1 MKIKAIVSDFD
12 GTVVSYEQT
21 ISVEVKAAISDYV
34 AQGGIFS
41 IATGRAY
48 EGLLENMCQEIK
60 LKTPQIVR
68 GGAEIISSETGE
80 VIWGK
85 YIPIN
90 DVKAILDRLLPLNDF
105 ILLAESGKDL
115 FTKEGQS
122 DPEFATGANI
132 RDIKELPLNAV
143 PKIAIP
149 PLYDAQQ
156 IELEPLLQ
164 TLINE
169 FPQLHIVKTTGKKGF
184 GMDINDGSAG
194 KKSALIAYAEM
205 MRIDLQDIMG
215 IGDSF
220 NDLPLLDACG
230 VKVAMGNAP
239 TELREVAD
247 FIVGTQAE
255 DGVIEAI
262 QKALAS

>member
-12 GTVVSYEQT
+12 GTIVSYEQK
-21 ISVEVKAAISDYV
+21 ISNEVKAAISNYV
-34 AQGGIFS
+34 TKGGIFS

-48 EGLLENMCQEIK
+48 EGLLESMCQEIK

-68 GGAEIISSETGE
+68 GGAEIISSKTGE

-115 FTKEGQS
+115 FTKEGKS

-132 RDIKELPLNAV
+132 RDIEELPLNVV

-149 PLYDAQQ
+149 PLYSAQQ
-156 IELEPLLQ
+156 IEPMLQ
-164 TLINE
+164 TLIND
-169 FPQLHIVKTTGKKGF
+169 FPQLHIVKTTGKRGV
-184 GMDINDGSAG
+184 GMDINDGRAG
-194 KKSALIAYAEM
+194 KKSALIAYAKM
-205 MRIDLQDIMG
+205 MDINSQEIMG

-230 VKVAMGNAP
+230 IKVAMGNAP
-239 TELREVAD
+239 TELKEVAD

-262 QKALAS
+262 QKALES